1 MSMTP
6 AALRF
11 ELDYLEVPAPK
22 ILLKPQIV
30 LQNKAFP
37 AMKFSFLNAA
47 KAGNDL

>member
-1 MSMTP
+1 MSITP

-30 LQNKAFP
+30 IAEQGDSCEEF
-37 AMKFSFLNAA
+37 FYLNVPSR
-47 KAGNDL
+47 G